1 MKLTQEINRLL
12 IALLV
17 AFLIMMIAAA
27 YWSISGAEDL
37 LLREDNPRRV
47 EAEAAI
53 KRGQLVDRAGLVLA
67 ESIPQADGSLQR
79 VYYYPEAAPFTGYF
93 SLRYGTGGAET
104 AYNTLLR
111 GDAEMTLDL
120 YVERQMLHRPPEGA
134 DIQLTLSVPLQQKL
148 NEALLPYRGAGV
160 LLAAPTGDILALVSQ
175 PTFDPNTLDIEWDSL
190 REAEGNPFFNRVLQ
204 GRYQPGGVLETPLLA
219 AALLSNRPLNEAI
232 PDANEPLVLDA
243 ETTVSCAFAPGDRPL
258 TLVDAY
264 LYGCPAPFAALGE
277 VLGETPVNMIFTSF
291 AINQPATLEGFVPA
305 ELIATTPTAEPQP
318 TATPE
323 DTLVRNVLGQG
334 QQSISP
340 LNMAMIAAAVGN
352 EGNAPAP
359 RTLLA
364 VRPRGADWQPAVAEG
379 MTQPYLAASAAQRL
393 SEFMTANMLSGV
405 MVTPQPQ
412 YPLAGH
418 AGIAYSGKGKTLS
431 WFIGFVTL
439 PDTTLVSIA
448 IVLED
453 VNDPGTAAEIGQ
465 QVLMAAYDQHIVTDV
480 ETPPLSTEMPENEP

>member
-12 IALLV
+12 IAFLV

-27 YWSISGAEDL
+27 YWGISGAEDL

-47 EAEAAI
+47 EVEAQIA
-53 KRGQLVDRAGLVLA
+53 RGQLVDRSGIVLA
-67 ESIPQADGSLQR
+67 ESIRQDNDQVER
-79 VYYYPEAAPFTGYF
+79 TYYYPEAAPFTGYF

-111 GDAEMTLDL
+111 GDTEMTLGV
-120 YVERQMLHRPPEGA
+120 YVERQLLHQPAQGA

-160 LLAAPTGDILALVSQ
+160 LLSAPTGDILALVSL
-175 PTFDPNTLDIEWDSL
+175 PTFDPNTLDTEWDLL
-190 REAEGNPFFNRVLQ
+190 RETEGNPFFNRVLQ

-219 AALLSNRPLNEAI
+219 AALLRNHSLDDSLA
-232 PDANEPLVLDA
+232 DADQPVILDA
-243 ETTVSCAFAPGDRPL
+243 ETTVACAFSPGDQPL

-264 LYGCPAPFAALGE
+264 LYGCPRPFADLAESLE
-277 VLGETPVNMIFTSF
+277 QTSVESIFASF
-291 AINQPATLEGFVPA
+291 SINQPATLEGFVPA
-305 ELIATTPTAEPQP
+305 ELNMATPTPAPQP

-323 DTLVRNVLGQG
+323 NTLVRNVLGQG
-334 QQSISP
+334 QQVISP
-340 LNMAMIAAAVGN
+340 LNMALIAAAVGN

-364 VRPRGADWQPAVAEG
+364 IRSHNGDWQPVPAEG
-379 MTQPYLAASAAQRL
+379 MSQPYLAASAAQRL
-393 SEFMTANMLSGV
+393 SEFMTANMLSDV
-405 MVTPQPQ
+405 LVTPQAQ

-431 WFIGFVTL
+431 WFIGFATL
-439 PDTTLVSIA
+439 PDATHVAVA

-453 VNDPGTAAEIGQ
+453 VNDPRAAAQIGQ
-465 QVLMAAYDQHIVTDV
+465 EMLMAAYDQRIAIDV
-480 ETPPLSTEMPENEP
+480 EAATTETP